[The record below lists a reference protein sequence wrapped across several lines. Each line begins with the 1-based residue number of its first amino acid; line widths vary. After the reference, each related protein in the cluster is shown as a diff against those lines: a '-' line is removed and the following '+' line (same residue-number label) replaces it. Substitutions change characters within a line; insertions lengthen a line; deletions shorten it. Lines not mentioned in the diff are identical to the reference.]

1 MRSLWDVSLEIVFQ
15 QHYTHKYCQP
25 PQPLRPRIC
34 RIPAASNDP
43 KMLQKLSAVQNQASR
58 VGSSFDLKK

>member
-1 MRSLWDVSLEIVFQ
+1 MSVWKLVFQ
-15 QHYTHKYCQP
+15 QHYTHKYCQ